1 MHRHAQRR
9 RRRVHRRLKHIQQQ
23 AARIDAHDPFLFAM
37 MTRCVAGGVQVTP
50 ISWPAIISSVRTI
63 AE

>member
-1 MHRHAQRR
+1 MRRHAQR

-37 MTRCVAGGVQVTP
+37 TRRVASWVQLAP
-50 ISWPAIISSVRTI
+50 IS
-63 AE
+63 